1 MQLSVYASFIE
12 KEISEMQI
20 PIVMDKHI
28 NIDSR
33 ERCESLIFELSN
45 FWRRLSRNVSP
56 LGYSEFQN
64 ALLRCQLR
72 SQNAT
77 SVRMIHQL
85 VSTSELL
92 FDMQFSFSFGFQPY
106 DYEHELHDLHTYF
119 SSAPK
124 GFIRY
129 PNLVPTGIYARH
141 IYAENDIRNKRLGLA
156 SYEDIQRPEKF
167 YNICI
172 TKEIQRLY
180 GYKTYL

>member
-20 PIVMDKHI
+20 PVVTDKHI
-28 NIDSR
+28 SIDSR
-33 ERCESLIFELSN
+33 EQCESIIFELSN
-45 FWRRLSRNVSP
+45 FWRRLSRNVAP

-64 ALLRCQLR
+64 AVLRCQLR

-77 SVRMIHQL
+77 SVRMVHQL

-106 DYEHELHDLHTYF
+106 DYNQEQHDLHTYF

-124 GFIRY
+124 DFIRY
-129 PNLVPTGIYARH
+129 PELVPTGIYARH
-141 IYAENDIRNKRLGLA
+141 IYNESDVRNERLGLA
-156 SYEDIQRPEKF
+156 NYENLQRPEKF

-172 TKEIQRLY
+172 TREIQRLY